1 MKYTTIIS
9 LLLPALVFVV
19 YVQSSSD
26 EPLVGLTQN
35 KGRHDPDAQNQEG
48 VAISSRVSQQFSV
61 SSPESVT
68 EYENESALRISAGL
82 PVNGD
87 LEAAET
93 DFISLGVFLD
103 PDDMN
108 AQFDSADV
116 TYIEI
121 GIPLPVD
128 DDGWSQSRS
137 KETISL
143 GDPIDVASVGSQEA
157 GVSPAVISIGPPL
170 TAEIAINGSGIQPNQ
185 EGDVNI
191 AIGETIAVPPE
202 S

>member
-1 MKYTTIIS
+1 MKYTTITS
-9 LLLPALVFVV
+9 LLLLALVFVV

-35 KGRHDPDAQNQEG
+35 NGRHDPDAKNQEG

-116 TYIEI
+116 TYIKI

-128 DDGWSQSRS
+128 DDGWSQSQS

-143 GDPIDVASVGSQEA
+143 GDPIDVASVGYQET
-157 GVSPAVISIGPPL
+157 GVSPAVMSIGPPL
-170 TAEIAINGSGIQPNQ
+170 TAEIAINGSGIQPSQ

-191 AIGETIAVPPE
+191 AIGEIIVVPPE